1 MSTPNINQNDV
12 MPMRVLRTLLKV
24 VAAQGHDVDELVS
37 NIGLD
42 CNPLNLDETANDTVS
57 TLIYSKLY
65 KQVMALLQDE
75 SFGLNNYEKVP
86 PGTFKMMCLFIIHC
100 SNLQQAMIRSADF
113 FDFLDSFTHQSS
125 KTRTPISFTDNKKTA
140 ICRFTNPNTPKNE
153 STLQAEASIIYMM
166 HRFYSWLT
174 AKSIPLK
181 EVCFSAPAPDNLD
194 KYQQLFNC
202 PVKYQQKDNNIK
214 LAAEYLQSPIAQT
227 EDSLRDF
234 LRMAPYQ
241 LVTGKIDI
249 DLQNVKTRVRLFLE
263 EDMLGSFSS
272 IEDVAQRMNISSRT
286 LHRRLEKENSSFQ
299 QIKDDIRRDAAVAYI
314 NRPELTISAVSI
326 LMGFQDTSAFY
337 RAFKKWTGMS
347 PGDFR
352 KINDDQGRSA

>member
-1 MSTPNINQNDV
+1 MPTANITQNDV

-37 NIGLD
+37 SIGLD
-42 CNPLNLDETANDTVS
+42 INPLSSGTGKDKENDTVS

-65 KQVMALLQDE
+65 KRVMALLQDE

-100 SNLQQAMIRSADF
+100 NNLQHAMLRSADF
-113 FDFLDSFTHQSS
+113 FDFLDSFVHRSIN
-125 KTRTPISFTDNKKTA
+125 TRTPISYSDDKQTA
-140 ICRFTNPNTPKNE
+140 ICCFANPNTPQNE

-166 HRFYSWLT
+166 HRFYCWLT
-174 AKSIPLK
+174 AKNIPLI
-181 EVCFSAPAPDNLD
+181 EVCFSSAAPKKKEN
-194 KYQQLFNC
+194 YQQLFNC
-202 PVKYQQKDNNIK
+202 PVKYKQNDNCIK
-214 LAAEYLQSPIAQT
+214 FPVEYLDSPIAQT
-227 EDSLRDF
+227 EESLRDF
-234 LRMAPYQ
+234 LRVAPYQ
-241 LVTGKIDI
+241 LVTGKIDL
-249 DLQNVKTRVRLFLE
+249 DQQNIKTRVRLILE

-272 IEDVAQRMNISSRT
+272 IEEVAERMNISSRT
-286 LHRRLEKENSSFQ
+286 LHRRLEKEDSSFQ

-314 NRPELTISAVSI
+314 NRPELTISAVSV

-347 PGDFR
+347 PGEFR
-352 KINDDQGRSA
+352 KPDNFQ